1 MKQFKSLIVPALVV
15 ITLFGCQ
22 KEIDVT
28 ILPPPEDA
36 FTANSSAAAVIVRAS
51 LHDGSY
57 DNILDSASC
66 FSLVLPVTATV
77 NGQQVIFNT
86 PEDIKLIER
95 IWDESSVD
103 QDYVSLQFPVTV
115 LRADHTTLTVAN
127 KDTLHDL
134 RDLCEEGGSDDDI
147 ECIDFLYPIKITAY
161 DTQNQIS
168 NVIIIN
174 DDKQLYDFMESL
186 DDNELLTFTFPLI
199 LIFTDG
205 TELTLNDNKT
215 LESVIEDAAD
225 DCDEDDDNDFDD
237 DDVDDSNLVAV
248 LLSGTWKVTSFIH
261 ENEDETSEFTNFE
274 FVFNA
279 DGTAIATKGALT
291 VNGTWMSYGDDG
303 VLEIDLYFGETEPL
317 EELGEDWKV
326 KNFTTTMI
334 HLVDEVNVSNPE
346 RTLILEK
353 I

>member
-1 MKQFKSLIVPALVV
+1 MRLYKILLAPLLAVIALV
-15 ITLFGCQ
+15 GCQ

-36 FTANSSAAAVIVRAS
+36 FTANSPTTAIIARTS

-66 FSLVLPVTATV
+66 FSVILPVTVTV
-77 NGQQVIFNT
+77 NGQQIT
-86 PEDIKLIER
+86 ITKTEDIKLIER
-95 IWDESSVD
+95 IWDESSAD
-103 QDYVSLQFPVTV
+103 QDYVNLLFPVTV

-127 KDTLHDL
+127 KDALHDL
-134 RDLCEEGGSDDDI
+134 RDQCEEGGLDDDI

-161 DTQNQIS
+161 DTQNQVT
-168 NVIIIN
+168 NVMTIN
-174 DDKQLYDFMESL
+174 DDNQLHDFMESL
-186 DDNELLTFTFPLI
+186 DDDELLTFAFPLV

-248 LLSGTWKVTSFIH
+248 LVSGTWKVSSFIH
-261 ENEDETSEFTNFE
+261 ENENETSEFTNFE
-274 FVFNA
+274 FTFNA
-279 DGTAIATKGALT
+279 NGTAIATKGALT
-291 VNGTWMSYGDDG
+291 VNGTWVSYGDDG

-317 EELGEDWKV
+317 EDLGEDWDV
-326 KNFTTTMI
+326 KIFTTTTI
-334 HLVDEVNVSNPE
+334 HLVDEVNVANPE
-346 RTLILEK
+346 RTLVFEK